1 MGGPETQVMSRF
13 DPNVARA
20 PLAGFSDLRAFRV
33 FQHFGDTQLAQLAA
47 HGRENTVPQGHVVYD
62 EGSAG
67 DDFFVVL
74 AGAIEGHRNTTAGRQ
89 PATRIRV
96 GQLFGEVSYLD
107 GRPRDLAT
115 LATEHSV
122 VLTLSGPGVRQAVA
136 ADPGLG
142 AALARTFW
150 HSLAAKIRQ
159 ANQFMGELLPPSN
172 AVEAR
177 PAALPGSAVEL
188 RPGAK
193 LDLFAES
200 GLSAAELRLLA
211 TTLRAESF
219 PPGANI
225 FLEGERGD
233 SLYIVVGGEVAISRR
248 IPGRGEIVL
257 ATFPRGGV
265 FGEMALIDDQLRS
278 ADARSGPGGCT
289 ALVLSQRDL
298 DEVLQRPSEAA
309 AQFLG
314 LVCRVLCHRLRAMIG
329 QLAGRRAQ
337 PLEP

>member
-1 MGGPETQVMSRF
+1 MNRF
-13 DPNVARA
+13 DPDSARK
-20 PLAGFSDLRAFRV
+20 PQAGFSDLRAFRV
-33 FQHFGDTQLAQLAA
+33 FQHFGDLQLAQLAA
-47 HGRENTVPQGHVVYD
+47 QGREHAVAQGHVVYD

-74 AGAIEGHRNTTAGRQ
+74 AGTVEGHRNTPAGRQ
-89 PATRIRV
+89 PVTRLRV
-96 GQLFGEVSYLD
+96 GQLFGEVSFLD
-107 GRPRDLAT
+107 GRSRDVAT
-115 LATEHSV
+115 VATEPSV
-122 VLTLSGPGVRQAVA
+122 LLAFPAAGVRRAAA
-136 ADPGLG
+136 ADSELG

-159 ANQFMGELLPPSN
+159 ANQFMGELLPPSQSDP
-172 AVEAR
+172 AR
-177 PAALPGSAVEL
+177 PAARPGDSVDL

-219 PPGANI
+219 PPGANL

-233 SLYIVVGGEVAISRR
+233 SLYIVAGGEVAISRR
-248 IPGRGEIVL
+248 VPGRGEILL
-257 ATFPRGGV
+257 ATLPRGGV
-265 FGEMALIDDQLRS
+265 LGEMALVDDQLRS

-289 ALVLSQRDL
+289 VLVLSQRDL

-309 AQFLG
+309 AQFLD
-314 LVCRVLCHRLRAMIG
+314 LVCRVLCHRLRAMIE
-329 QLAGRRAQ
+329 QLAARRDQSPGR
-337 PLEP
+337 